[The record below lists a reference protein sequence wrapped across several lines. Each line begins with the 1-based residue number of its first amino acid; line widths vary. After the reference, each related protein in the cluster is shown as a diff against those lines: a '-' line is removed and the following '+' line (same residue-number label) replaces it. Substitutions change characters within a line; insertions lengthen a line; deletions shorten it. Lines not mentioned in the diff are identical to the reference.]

1 MVTLSKSWSKR
12 TKRSNIGPK
21 VTCIERLAKR
31 YMGRAWRASDEVYEY
46 EIIRNRTLDP

>member
-1 MVTLSKSWSKR
+1 MATLLKSSSKR

-31 YMGRAWRASDEVYEY
+31 WMGRAWRASDDYKY
-46 EIIRNRTLDP
+46 EISRNPTLDP